1 MTRSIEILRS
11 DQPLVECGRADR
23 DREARKAGI
32 PPRRRRDSS
41 REAAGLRASKISDS
55 STVLK
60 FGCFSSAGAHRR
72 LRASKISDSSTKIR
86 LLVKRRCSP
95 IEPVGRIVLALLEA
109 ELGAEEEAEA
119 EEEAALPSSCWPTER
134 LQLRGC
140 VYCAG
145 AFAQQAGERDGGRG
159 GRQ

>member
-1 MTRSIEILRS
+1 MTN
-11 DQPLVECGRADR
+11 PAGRADR

-41 REAAGLRASKISDS
+41 REAARLHASKISDS
-55 STVLK
+55 STE
-60 FGCFSSAGAHRR
+60 
-72 LRASKISDSSTKIR
+72 IR
-86 LLVKRRCSP
+86 LLLKRRCSP

-109 ELGAEEEAEA
+109 ELGAEEEA
-119 EEEAALPSSCWPTER
+119 EAALPSSCWPTER

>member
-1 MTRSIEILRS
+1 MLIAI
-11 DQPLVECGRADR
+11 
-23 DREARKAGI
+23 ARHARPGF
-32 PPRRRRDSS
+32 PPRSRRDSS
-41 REAAGLRASKISDS
+41 REAAGL
-55 STVLK
+55 
-60 FGCFSSAGAHRR
+60 H
-72 LRASKISDSSTKIR
+72 ASKISDSSTKIR
-86 LLVKRRCSP
+86 LLLKRRCSP

-109 ELGAEEEAEA
+109 ELGAEEEAA
-119 EEEAALPSSCWPTER
+119 AALPSSCWPTER